1 MFRFAHLAL
10 MAVLAM
16 GLGLFGTVDNAVAYS
31 AGDPIYIN
39 LTASN
44 YCPSQGQNFTLTVTL
59 TDFDGNPVTGQ
70 SANLTLKKVD
80 DVNKSKPTHTFGTAA
95 GDFTDN
101 GDGTY
106 TQTGSI
112 SDSGNDPYYAEV
124 EWASGNY
131 KMKAAV
137 TLNVGAACSASV
149 PAQFDSAPDYVYYPT
164 SGTVVAKFRLLDQ
177 QGNPYTGATLELGN
191 AGNGGQNT
199 MYINKVESIN
209 KDTMTWT
216 VSSATDNGDGT
227 YDFVIDYSGG
237 INQIWVVEARYEYDA
252 AANVKLTSNFA
263 FEINTTQTSGGSPTG
278 TPPIN
283 PGAPG
288 LTAPPCSAT
297 APTDLVAVAPN
308 PTQVDLTWTYDGTNN
323 NYYTI
328 YRGGTQIAT
337 NVTTGSYTDS
347 TVAAGTA
354 YSYTVRGHNNTD
366 ACDSADS
373 NIANV
378 TTPACTELTPSSISF
393 NGVNTAAGDFSGASM
408 VTPVDLMNLE
418 FRVTEGTGGGAPFS
432 QTDNFDANNF
442 GNWTPSD
449 TNTSN
454 NWLLDANTTPS
465 SNVGPSGDH
474 TGGGYYAYTESSS
487 GSYPETYWLTSNVLD
502 GSTYALNLDF
512 WWNMNTDTDLSCE
525 LHVDVSTDGGTNW
538 TNSVWSRTNNPN
550 SGDVWVNQN
559 VDLSAYTSNNLEVRF
574 RTISSSWRCDTALD
588 DIVISGPARATE
600 VERLAWNPDPQ
611 EASAILTNGNSYN
624 LYARGTDPECGTVY
638 YVGGTTTPG
647 NSQSFT
653 WSSCTETTTL
663 NAPTFSPA
671 TTPITGPVTVT
682 ATGTATGIQVSWSED
697 GGATW
702 STWFANGAT
711 YTPTSCITGNVIFR
725 ARGTG
730 TCGTLTAQSAAAAF
744 DTTDKDVA
752 TLTTTNPS
760 PATGIVTIQ

>member
-1 MFRFAHLAL
+1 MAL
-10 MAVLAM
+10 
-16 GLGLFGTVDNAVAYS
+16 
-31 AGDPIYIN
+31 
-39 LTASN
+39 
-44 YCPSQGQNFTLTVTL
+44 
-59 TDFDGNPVTGQ
+59 
-70 SANLTLKKVD
+70 
-80 DVNKSKPTHTFGTAA
+80 
-95 GDFTDN
+95 
-101 GDGTY
+101 DGTGDERFYPGYDY
-106 TQTGSI
+106 TAP
-112 SDSGNDPYYAEV
+112 SGRSGGTLEV
-124 EWASGNY
+124 TE
-131 KMKAAV
+131 
-137 TLNVGAACSASV
+137 TAACSAS
-149 PAQFDSAPDYVYYPT
+149 
-164 SGTVVAKFRLLDQ
+164 
-177 QGNPYTGATLELGN
+177 
-191 AGNGGQNT
+191 
-199 MYINKVESIN
+199 
-209 KDTMTWT
+209 
-216 VSSATDNGDGT
+216 
-227 YDFVIDYSGG
+227 
-237 INQIWVVEARYEYDA
+237 
-252 AANVKLTSNFA
+252 
-263 FEINTTQTSGGSPTG
+263 
-278 TPPIN
+278 
-283 PGAPG
+283 
-288 LTAPPCSAT
+288 
-297 APTDLVAVAPN
+297 APTDLAAN
-308 PTQVDLTWTYDGTNN
+308 ATSPTQVDLTWTYDGTNN
-323 NYYTI
+323 DYYTI

-354 YSYTVRGHNNTD
+354 YSYTVRGHNNTG

-373 NIANV
+373 NVANV

-442 GNWTPSD
+442 GNWIPSD

-647 NSQSFT
+647 NSQAFT
-653 WSSCTETTTL
+653 WSSCTETATL
-663 NAPTFSPA
+663 NAPTFSPT

-702 STWFANGAT
+702 SAWFANGAT

-725 ARGTG
+725 AQGTG

-760 PATGIVTIQ
+760 PATGVVTIQTAVGVETAPATLTGVSVTIGGSSACNVTGAAMTWNGTTSRWEYSWDTSACGTSAAETTVTIDVTGTDPDCGTVVNAVQLTGVTIDNTCVDGTPSTITIAPGQTVGGTAVDLTTLFSTTGNVGSFTYKINGTTVTSPWDSSAYGTTGPQAVTFEVTGTDPDCGDIVGPVSNSITVNNALGTDAGVAGVASKNKQLDVTAP